1 VIEASHP
8 RTEPMQTDKLLAPF
22 SPESPCGEDLSF
34 SREFDAIR
42 EKRRE
47 DDPTLA
53 QGDWKKALKVADWPG
68 VAAQCEE
75 LLSRRTKDLRVAGWL
90 ADALGRTQGF
100 AGLAGGLSLCAG
112 LCNQHWATVYPLA
125 DEGDQEQRVGSLS
138 WLLAQVSDLS
148 RMAPVLASS
157 QRRLGLRDIEA
168 ARAVQQLL
176 ARGLVDAASVA
187 AKGTLTLDDVAKV
200 QAATP
205 RQFLTDNLVS
215 VQQAID
221 ALATLEAAVDARL
234 GADGPGFSAARKAL
248 EDAMSSAQRFARD
261 GGVAPVGESA
271 AADVAG
277 TAALPALGQ
286 SAPTG
291 ALQTR
296 AQALQQ
302 LRSVAEFFRRTEPH
316 SPVAYLAD
324 KAAQWGE
331 MPLHA
336 WLRVVLK
343 DPNALAHVEELLGV
357 EPPAAPG

>member
-1 VIEASHP
+1 
-8 RTEPMQTDKLLAPF
+8 MQTETLLTPF
-22 SPESPCGEDLSF
+22 SPAAPSGEDMSF
-34 SREFDAIR
+34 SREFDSIR

-53 QGDWKKALKVADWPG
+53 QGDWKKPLKVADWPG
-68 VAAQCEE
+68 VASQCEE
-75 LLSRRTKDLRVAGWL
+75 LLGTRTKDLRVAGWL

-100 AGLAGGLSLCAG
+100 SGLADGLTLCAR
-112 LCNQHWATVYPLA
+112 LCNELWDTLYPLA
-125 DEGDQEQRVGSLS
+125 EEGDQEQRIGSLN
-138 WLLAQVSDLS
+138 WLLAQVNELS
-148 RMAPVLASS
+148 RLAPVLASN
-157 QRRLGLRDIEA
+157 QKRLGLRDIEA

-176 ARGLVDAASVA
+176 ARGVVDAASVA

-205 RQFLTDNLVS
+205 RQFLADNLAG
-215 VQQAID
+215 VQQAVD
-221 ALATLEAAVDARL
+221 ALARLEAAVDARL
-234 GADGPGFSAARKAL
+234 GADGPGFGKARKAL
-248 EDAMSSAQRFARD
+248 EDAKSNAERFARD
-261 GGVAPVGESA
+261 GGAAAPAALAAGETPSAIGSA
-271 AADVAG
+271 APGAAAAAAG
-277 TAALPALGQ
+277 P
-286 SAPTG
+286 
-291 ALQTR
+291 LQTR

>member
-1 VIEASHP
+1 
-8 RTEPMQTDKLLAPF
+8 MQTDMLLAPL
-22 SPESPCGEDLSF
+22 SPDAPCGEDLSF

-53 QGDWKKALKVADWPG
+53 QGDWKKPLKVADWPG
-68 VAAQCEE
+68 VASQCEE
-75 LLSRRTKDLRVAGWL
+75 LLSTRTKDLRVAGWL

-100 AGLAGGLSLCAG
+100 AGLAAGLNLCAR
-112 LCNQHWATVYPLA
+112 LCDALWETLYPLA
-125 DEGDQEQRVGSLS
+125 DGADQEQRIGSLN
-138 WLLAQVSDLS
+138 WVLAQVHELS
-148 RMAPVLASS
+148 RLAPVLASPHK
-157 QRRLGLRDIEA
+157 RLGLRDIEG
-168 ARAVQQLL
+168 ARALQQLL

-187 AKGTLTLDDVAKV
+187 AKGTLTLDEVAKV

-205 RQFLTDNLVS
+205 RQFLVDNLAS
-215 VQQAID
+215 VQSAVD
-221 ALATLEAAVDARL
+221 ALASLEAAVDARL
-234 GADGPGFSAARKAL
+234 GADGPGFTGARKAL
-248 EDAMSSAQRFARD
+248 EDARGNAERFARD
-261 GGVAPVGESA
+261 GGVAAASADPAAADASTANASGAPGSA
-271 AADVAG
+271 AASG
-277 TAALPALGQ
+277 P
-286 SAPTG
+286 
-291 ALQTR
+291 LQTR

-302 LRSVAEFFRRTEPH
+302 LRSVADFFRRTEPH